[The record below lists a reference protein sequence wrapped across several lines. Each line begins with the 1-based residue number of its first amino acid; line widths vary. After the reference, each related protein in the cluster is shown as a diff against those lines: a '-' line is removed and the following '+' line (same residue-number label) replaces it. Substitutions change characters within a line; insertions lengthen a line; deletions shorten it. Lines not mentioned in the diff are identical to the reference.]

1 MTQYLFP
8 SNLKA
13 KATIWLWSLRDFA
26 IIGISALLSV
36 VVLVYLGWLIPAAI
50 TLCFAFLTIRLDET
64 TMLDYLSYALHY
76 FLTSQQYY
84 QWR

>member
-36 VVLVYLGWLIPAAI
+36 VVLVYLGLLIPAAI